1 MIAKP
6 RVYVGDEE
14 RRRKQRDL
22 KRRYRERRKAMQQQV
37 AQLEARYDALL
48 SAQQQTAVTSR
59 RAPSPLEQQ
68 YAAAT
73 NELNSLRRQI
83 ATTKQKLA
91 EFDGFASSL
100 EVYLTD
106 FDAPSA
112 ITAASLAAAGA
123 AKSSLLMAPSLPGP
137 APAAEPHPRLTER
150 ECQEMIKQCYYEIF
164 DRRFRGKCLSSGMH
178 MLGWE
183 DQMFLDGTTLQFSM
197 SKRITGMS
205 ANTLMQKTWDIVTTE
220 QHMRTIQYSTLGIKV
235 LHKINDDTLVIQR
248 CVHHPQLKTVN
259 WNNMV
264 MFRLR
269 SPRGYVVAY
278 QTINH
283 PAYAEGYTEYFTGH
297 EDIVAEDLQPKF
309 SRVNTLQW
317 FLFEEDDNLD
327 FDIDSG
333 GSDLELLGSS
343 DSEDSSSSVKKE
355 VLRRGRRGLAPP
367 PTQPQPNPPQP
378 QRAGGVKVSFA
389 GKVDNRD
396 PSYAQFYMFEVLTY
410 IIRWENAVGS
420 ARLTF

>member
-1 MIAKP
+1 MFAKT
-6 RVYVGDEE
+6 RLYVGDEE

-22 KRRYRERRKAMQQQV
+22 KRRYRERRKLDVQAMQQQV
-37 AQLEARYDALL
+37 EQLEMRYDELL
-48 SAQQQTAVTSR
+48 AAQQYTAVSSR
-59 RAPSPLEQQ
+59 RPPSQLEQR
-68 YAAAT
+68 YAEAT
-73 NELNSLRRQI
+73 NELNVLRRQI
-83 ATTKQKLA
+83 AVTKQKLA

-112 ITAASLAAAGA
+112 ISAASLGLGGT
-123 AKSSLLMAPSLPGP
+123 KSSLLLAPSLPGP
-137 APAAEPHPRLTER
+137 SPAENHPQLTER
-150 ECQEMIKQCYYEIF
+150 ECQEMIKECYHEIF
-164 DRRFRGKCLSSGMH
+164 DRRFRGQCLSSGMH

-197 SKRITGMS
+197 TKRLTGMS
-205 ANTLMQKTWDIVTTE
+205 ATTLMQKTWDIVTTE

-235 LHKINDDTLVIQR
+235 LHKINDDTLVLQR

-259 WNNMV
+259 WSNMV

-283 PAYAEGYTEYFTGH
+283 PAYAEGYTDYFTGH
-297 EDIVAEDLQPKF
+297 EDIVAADLQPKF

-327 FDIDSG
+327 FDMDSG

-343 DSEDSSSSVKKE
+343 DSEDSSIKIE
-355 VLRRGRRGLAPP
+355 RENLGRGRRGLATSSSSRPGS
-367 PTQPQPNPPQP
+367 
-378 QRAGGVKVSFA
+378 QRGSGGVKVTMA

-396 PSYAQFYMFEVLTY
+396 SSYARYYMFEVLSY
-410 IIRWENAVGS
+410 IIRWENAVGC

>member
-1 MIAKP
+1 MLAKA
-6 RVYVGDEE
+6 RMYVGDEE

-22 KRRYRERRKAMQQQV
+22 KRRYRERRKNDVQAMQQQV
-37 AQLEARYDALL
+37 EQLEARYDALL
-48 SAQQQTAVTSR
+48 DAQQQTAETSR

-73 NELNSLRRQI
+73 HELNALRRQI

-112 ITAASLAAAGA
+112 ITAASLASGA
-123 AKSSLLMAPSLPGP
+123 VKSSLLMAPSLPTP
-137 APAAEPHPRLTER
+137 APADAHPRLTER

-164 DRRFRGKCLSSGMH
+164 DRRLRGKCLSSGMH

-197 SKRITGMS
+197 SKRVTDMS

-317 FLFEEDDNLD
+317 FLFEEDDN

-343 DSEDSSSSVKKE
+343 DSEDSSSGVKKE
-355 VLRRGRRGLAPP
+355 VLRRGRRGLAP
-367 PTQPQPNPPQP
+367 QANAS
-378 QRAGGVKVSFA
+378 QRVGGIKVSFA

>member
-1 MIAKP
+1 MFTKA
-6 RVYVGDEE
+6 RAYVGDEE

-22 KRRYRERRKAMQQQV
+22 KRRYRERRKNDVQAMQQQV
-37 AQLEARYDALL
+37 EQLETRYDALL
-48 SAQQQTAVTSR
+48 NAQQQTAVSSR
-59 RAPSPLEQQ
+59 RAPSALEQQ
-68 YAAAT
+68 YATAT
-73 NELNSLRRQI
+73 NELSALRRQI
-83 ATTKQKLA
+83 ALTKQKLA

-112 ITAASLAAAGA
+112 ITAASLAS
-123 AKSSLLMAPSLPGP
+123 KSSLLMAPSLPGP
-137 APAAEPHPRLTER
+137 EPTTEPAPRLTES
-150 ECQEMIKQCYYEIF
+150 ECQEMIKACYYEIF
-164 DRRFRGKCLSSGMH
+164 DRRFRGQCLSSGMH

-183 DQMFLDGTTLQFSM
+183 DQMFLDGTNLQFSM
-197 SKRITGMS
+197 SKQLTGMS

-220 QHMRTIQYSTLGIKV
+220 EHMRTIQYSTLGVKV
-235 LHKINDDTLVIQR
+235 LHKINEDTLVLQR

-327 FDIDSG
+327 FDMDSG

-355 VLRRGRRGLAPP
+355 VLRRGRRGLAP
-367 PTQPQPNPPQP
+367 TQPPRPS
-378 QRAGGVKVSFA
+378 GGVKVTMG

-396 PSYAQFYMFEVLTY
+396 TSFARFYMFEVLTY

-420 ARLTF
+420 ARLTFG

>member
-1 MIAKP
+1 MFAKP

-22 KRRYRERRKAMQQQV
+22 KRRYRERRKNDVQAMQQQV
-37 AQLEARYDALL
+37 TQLEARYDALL
-48 SAQQQTAVTSR
+48 NAQQQSAMTSR
-59 RAPSPLEQQ
+59 RVPSPLEQH

-83 ATTKQKLA
+83 AVTKQKLA

-106 FDAPSA
+106 FDAPSV
-112 ITAASLAAAGA
+112 IMSASLASGA

-137 APAAEPHPRLTER
+137 TPAEPHARLTEQ
-150 ECQEMIKQCYYEIF
+150 ECLEMIKKCYYEIF
-164 DRRFRGKCLSSGMH
+164 DRRFRGQCLSSGMH

-197 SKRITGMS
+197 SKQVTGMS

-220 QHMRTIQYSTLGIKV
+220 QHMRTIQYSTLGVKV

-317 FLFEEDDNLD
+317 FLFEEDGNLD
-327 FDIDSG
+327 FDMDSG

-343 DSEDSSSSVKKE
+343 DSEDSPSIKKE
-355 VLRRGRRGLAPP
+355 SLPRGRRGLFA
-367 PTQPQPNPPQP
+367 PTQPYADS
-378 QRAGGVKVSFA
+378 QRRVSGGVKVSFG

-396 PSYAQFYMFEVLTY
+396 TSFARFYMFEVLTY

>member
-1 MIAKP
+1 MFAKT

-22 KRRYRERRKAMQQQV
+22 KRRYRERRKNDVQAMQQQV
-37 AQLEARYDALL
+37 MQLEARYDALL
-48 SAQQQTAVTSR
+48 HTQQQTAMTSR
-59 RAPSPLEQQ
+59 RAPSPLEEQ
-68 YAAAT
+68 YAEAT
-73 NELNSLRRQI
+73 NELNALRRQI
-83 ATTKQKLA
+83 AVTKQKLA

-112 ITAASLAAAGA
+112 ITAASLAS
-123 AKSSLLMAPSLPGP
+123 KSSLLMAPSLPDP
-137 APAAEPHPRLTER
+137 TPAAPHARLTER
-150 ECQEMIKQCYYEIF
+150 ECQEMIKKCYYEIF
-164 DRRFRGKCLSSGMH
+164 DRRFRGQCLSSGMN

-183 DQMFLDGTTLQFSM
+183 DQMFLDGSTLQFSM
-197 SKRITGMS
+197 SKQVTGMS

-220 QHMRTIQYSTLGIKV
+220 QHMRTIQYSTLGVKV
-235 LHKINDDTLVIQR
+235 LHKINEDTLVLQR

-327 FDIDSG
+327 FDMDSG

-343 DSEDSSSSVKKE
+343 DGEDSSSPSIKKE
-355 VLRRGRRGLAPP
+355 VLPKGRRAL
-367 PTQPQPNPPQP
+367 QPQSN
-378 QRAGGVKVSFA
+378 QRVSGGVKVSFG

-396 PSYAQFYMFEVLTY
+396 TSFARFYMFEVLTY

>member
-1 MIAKP
+1 
-6 RVYVGDEE
+6 
-14 RRRKQRDL
+14 
-22 KRRYRERRKAMQQQV
+22 MQQQV

-48 SAQQQTAVTSR
+48 RAQQQTAVTSR

-73 NELNSLRRQI
+73 TELNALRRQI

-106 FDAPSA
+106 FGASSA
-112 ITAASLAAAGA
+112 LAAASLASGP
-123 AKSSLLMAPSLPGP
+123 AKSSLLMAPSLPEP
-137 APAAEPHPRLTER
+137 APADAHARLTEK
-150 ECQEMIKQCYYEIF
+150 ECQDMIKQCYYEIF
-164 DRRFRGKCLSSGMH
+164 DRRYRGKCLSSGMH

-197 SKRITGMS
+197 SKRITDMS

-327 FDIDSG
+327 FDMDSG
-333 GSDLELLGSS
+333 ESDLELLGSS

-355 VLRRGRRGLAPP
+355 VLRRGRRGLASS
-367 PTQPQPNPPQP
+367 QSQPNS
-378 QRAGGVKVSFA
+378 QRVSGVKVSFA

-396 PSYAQFYMFEVLTY
+396 PSYAQFYMFEASVNVLITA
-410 IIRWENAVGS
+410 NFTTPS
-420 ARLTF
+420 ADASSSELVMAYDEDTNESSPYPVSTSESNGE

>member
-1 MIAKP
+1 
-6 RVYVGDEE
+6 
-14 RRRKQRDL
+14 
-22 KRRYRERRKAMQQQV
+22 MQQQV
-37 AQLEARYDALL
+37 VELEARYDALL
-48 SAQQQTAVTSR
+48 NAQQQTAMTSR

-68 YAAAT
+68 YTAAT
-73 NELNSLRRQI
+73 NELNTLRRQI
-83 ATTKQKLA
+83 ALTKQKLA

-112 ITAASLAAAGA
+112 VTAASIASGS
-123 AKSSLLMAPSLPGP
+123 AKSSLLMAPSLPEP
-137 APAAEPHPRLTER
+137 APSEPHPRLTEK
-150 ECQEMIKQCYYEIF
+150 ECQEMIRQCYYEIF
-164 DRRFRGKCLSSGMH
+164 DRRFRGQCLSSGMH

-197 SKRITGMS
+197 SKQVTGMS

-220 QHMRTIQYSTLGIKV
+220 QHMRTIQYSTLGVKV
-235 LHKINDDTLVIQR
+235 LHKINEDTLVIQR

-283 PAYAEGYTEYFTGH
+283 PAYAEGYTEYFTGR

-327 FDIDSG
+327 FDMDSG

-343 DSEDSSSSVKKE
+343 DSEDSSSSVKKQ
-355 VLRRGRRGLAPP
+355 VPRKGRRGLL
-367 PTQPQPNPPQP
+367 PPQP
-378 QRAGGVKVSFA
+378 TPNPQRLSSGGVKVSFG

-396 PSYAQFYMFEVLTY
+396 MSFARFYMFEVLTY

-420 ARLTF
+420 ARLTFFEMPARQLQHGGTPVT

>member
-1 MIAKP
+1 MFAKP
-6 RVYVGDEE
+6 RAYVGDEE

-22 KRRYRERRKAMQQQV
+22 KRRYRERRKNDVQTMQQQV

-48 SAQQQTAVTSR
+48 RAQQQTALTSR
-59 RAPSPLEQQ
+59 RVPSQREQQ
-68 YAAAT
+68 YTAAT

-83 ATTKQKLA
+83 AGTKQKLA

-106 FDAPSA
+106 FEAPSA
-112 ITAASLAAAGA
+112 VTAASLAS
-123 AKSSLLMAPSLPGP
+123 KSSLLMAPSLPGP
-137 APAAEPHPRLTER
+137 VPAEPHPRLTER
-150 ECQEMIKQCYYEIF
+150 ECQEMIKKCYYEIF
-164 DRRFRGKCLSSGMH
+164 DRRFRGQCLSSGMH

-183 DQMFLDGTTLQFSM
+183 DQMFLDGSTLQFSM
-197 SKRITGMS
+197 SKQVTGMS

-220 QHMRTIQYSTLGIKV
+220 QHMRTIQYSTLGVKV
-235 LHKINDDTLVIQR
+235 LHKINEDTLVLQR

-327 FDIDSG
+327 FDMDSG

-343 DSEDSSSSVKKE
+343 DSEDSSSCGSVKKE

-367 PTQPQPNPPQP
+367 QPHPEP
-378 QRAGGVKVSFA
+378 RVSGGVKVSFG
-389 GKVDNRD
+389 GKVDNQDTSFAR
-396 PSYAQFYMFEVLTY
+396 FYMFEVLTY

>member
-1 MIAKP
+1 MWLCLQND
-6 RVYVGDEE
+6 V
-14 RRRKQRDL
+14 Q
-22 KRRYRERRKAMQQQV
+22 AMQQQV
-37 AQLEARYDALL
+37 EQLEARYDALL
-48 SAQQQTAVTSR
+48 STQQQTAVMSR
-59 RAPSPLEQQ
+59 RPPSMLEQQ
-68 YAAAT
+68 YTAAT
-73 NELNSLRRQI
+73 NELSALRRQI
-83 ATTKQKLA
+83 AMTKQKLA

-112 ITAASLAAAGA
+112 VTAASLAS
-123 AKSSLLMAPSLPGP
+123 KSSLLMAPSLPEP
-137 APAAEPHPRLTER
+137 ASAAPHPRLTEQ
-150 ECQEMIKQCYYEIF
+150 ECQEMIKQCYHEIF
-164 DRRFRGKCLSSGMH
+164 DRRFRGQCLSSGMH

-197 SKRITGMS
+197 SKQLTGMS
-205 ANTLMQKTWDIVTTE
+205 ASELMQRTWDIVTTE
-220 QHMRTIQYSTLGIKV
+220 QHMRTIQYSTLGVKV
-235 LHKINDDTLVIQR
+235 LHKINEDTLVLQR

-283 PAYAEGYTEYFTGH
+283 PAYAEGFTEYFTGH

-317 FLFEEDDNLD
+317 FLFEEDGDLD
-327 FDIDSG
+327 FDMDSG
-333 GSDLELLGSS
+333 G
-343 DSEDSSSSVKKE
+343 EDSSSSVKRE
-355 VLRRGRRGLAPP
+355 VPRRGRRGL
-367 PTQPQPNPPQP
+367 QPQLNS
-378 QRAGGVKVSFA
+378 QRPTGGVKVTMA

-396 PSYAQFYMFEVLTY
+396 TSFARFYMFEVLTY
-410 IIRWENAVGS
+410 IIRWENAVGC

>member
-1 MIAKP
+1 MFAKP
-6 RVYVGDEE
+6 RVYLGDEE

-22 KRRYRERRKAMQQQV
+22 KRRYRERRKNDVQTMQQQV
-37 AQLEARYDALL
+37 TQLEARYDALL
-48 SAQQQTAVTSR
+48 HAQQQTAMTSR
-59 RAPSPLEQQ
+59 RAPSHLEQQ

-83 ATTKQKLA
+83 AVTKQKLA

-106 FDAPSA
+106 FEAPSA
-112 ITAASLAAAGA
+112 VTAASLASGA
-123 AKSSLLMAPSLPGP
+123 AKSSLLMAPSLPSPTP
-137 APAAEPHPRLTER
+137 AESRARLTEE
-150 ECQEMIKQCYYEIF
+150 ECQEMIKKCYYEIF
-164 DRRFRGKCLSSGMH
+164 DRRFRGQCLSSGMH

-197 SKRITGMS
+197 SKQVTGMS

-220 QHMRTIQYSTLGIKV
+220 QHMRTIQYSTLGVKV

-327 FDIDSG
+327 FDMDSG

-343 DSEDSSSSVKKE
+343 DSEDSLPSIKKE
-355 VLRRGRRGLAPP
+355 SLPRGRRGLVQTHPYPDA
-367 PTQPQPNPPQP
+367 
-378 QRAGGVKVSFA
+378 QRRVSGGVKVSFG

-396 PSYAQFYMFEVLTY
+396 TSYARFYMFEVLTY

>member
-6 RVYVGDEE
+6 RAFVGDEE

-48 SAQQQTAVTSR
+48 NAQQQMAVTSR

-106 FDAPSA
+106 FEAPSA
-112 ITAASLAAAGA
+112 ITAAALASGA
-123 AKSSLLMAPSLPGP
+123 AKSSLLMAPSLPSLTP
-137 APAAEPHPRLTER
+137 ADSHPRLTEH

-164 DRRFRGKCLSSGMH
+164 DRRYRGKCLSSGMH

-278 QTINH
+278 QTIYH

-343 DSEDSSSSVKKE
+343 DSEDSSSSAKKE
-355 VLRRGRRGLAPP
+355 VLRRGRRGLAPA
-367 PTQPQPNPPQP
+367 QPQSTL
-378 QRAGGVKVSFA
+378 QRSGGVKVSFA

-396 PSYAQFYMFEVLTY
+396 PSYAHFYMFEVLTY

>member
-1 MIAKP
+1 MFAKP
-6 RVYVGDEE
+6 RVCVRDEE

-22 KRRYRERRKAMQQQV
+22 KRRYRERRKNDVQVMQQQV
-37 AQLEARYDALL
+37 TQLEVRYDALL
-48 SAQQQTAVTSR
+48 NAQQQTAITWH

-83 ATTKQKLA
+83 AVTKQKLA

-112 ITAASLAAAGA
+112 VTAASLASGA
-123 AKSSLLMAPSLPGP
+123 VKSSLLMAPSLPGP
-137 APAAEPHPRLTER
+137 TPAESHARLTEQ
-150 ECQEMIKQCYYEIF
+150 ECQEMIKKCYYEIF
-164 DRRFRGKCLSSGMH
+164 DRRFRGQCLSSGMH

-197 SKRITGMS
+197 SKQVTGMS

-220 QHMRTIQYSTLGIKV
+220 QHMRTIQYSTLGVKV

-297 EDIVAEDLQPKF
+297 EDIVVEDLQPKF

-327 FDIDSG
+327 FDMDSG

-343 DSEDSSSSVKKE
+343 DSEESSSNIKKE
-355 VLRRGRRGLAPP
+355 SLPRGRRGLAP
-367 PTQPQPNPPQP
+367 TQPYPDS
-378 QRAGGVKVSFA
+378 QRRVSGGVKVSFG

-396 PSYAQFYMFEVLTY
+396 ASFARFYMFEVLTY

>member
-1 MIAKP
+1 MFAKP

-22 KRRYRERRKAMQQQV
+22 KRRYRERRKLDVQAMQQQV
-37 AQLEARYDALL
+37 AQLEAKYDELL
-48 SAQQQTAVTSR
+48 LAQQQTVVSSR
-59 RAPSPLEQQ
+59 RPPSLLEQR
-68 YAAAT
+68 YAEAT
-73 NELNSLRRQI
+73 NELSMLRRQI
-83 ATTKQKLA
+83 AVTKQKLA

-112 ITAASLAAAGA
+112 INAAAYA

-137 APAAEPHPRLTER
+137 APAAQPSRLTER
-150 ECQEMIKQCYYEIF
+150 ECQEMIRECYHEIF
-164 DRRFRGKCLSSGMH
+164 DRRFRGQCLSSGMH

-197 SKRITGMS
+197 TKRLTDLS
-205 ANTLMQKTWDIVTTE
+205 ATTLMQKTWDIVTTE

-235 LHKINDDTLVIQR
+235 LHQINDDTLVIQR

-283 PAYAEGYTEYFTGH
+283 PAYAEGSTEYFTGH

-317 FLFEEDDNLD
+317 FLFEEEDNLD
-327 FDIDSG
+327 FDMDSG
-333 GSDLELLGSS
+333 ESDLEFLGSS
-343 DSEDSSSSVKKE
+343 DGEDAAVSVKKE
-355 VLRRGRRGLAPP
+355 VLARGRRGLAPQQ
-367 PTQPQPNPPQP
+367 PTP
-378 QRAGGVKVSFA
+378 QRSGGVKVTMA

-410 IIRWENAVGS
+410 IIRWENAVGC